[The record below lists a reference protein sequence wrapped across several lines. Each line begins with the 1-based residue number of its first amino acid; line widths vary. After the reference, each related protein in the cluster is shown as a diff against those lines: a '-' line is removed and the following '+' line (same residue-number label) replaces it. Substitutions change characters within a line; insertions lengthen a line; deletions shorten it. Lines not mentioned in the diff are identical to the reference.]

1 MEVGLRTPLYDW
13 HVAHGAKMMPFAGYE
28 MPIEYSGVLSEHEA
42 VRQNVGIFDVS
53 HMGKIRVTGNALEW
67 LNSLLTNDLSVIENN
82 RAQYSMLL
90 NHSGGVVDDLIVY
103 RISETEIWLVPNASN
118 AAKVFSILQD
128 HLVQGVSVK
137 NFHDDYCI
145 FALQGP
151 RALSVMNE
159 LGVDGSLEY
168 MSAGWQQFENDKIL
182 ICRTG
187 YTGELGFELIVP
199 NSVAHQ
205 IWMKVIEAGVTPI
218 GLGARD
224 TLRLE
229 MGYPLHGN
237 DISEEINPFEAGLKW
252 AVAMSKPTFLGKEA
266 LESLNLQRKRIAL
279 QMIDRG
285 IPRGHMKVYH
295 DGNLIGEITSGG
307 FSPTLKV
314 GIALA
319 LVDISFTGTEL
330 DVDIRSK
337 LTRAQVVKLPLVKGS
352 AR

>member
-1 MEVGLRTPLYDW
+1 
-13 HVAHGAKMMPFAGYE
+13 
-28 MPIEYSGVLSEHEA
+28 
-42 VRQNVGIFDVS
+42 
-53 HMGKIRVTGNALEW
+53 
-67 LNSLLTNDLSVIENN
+67 
-82 RAQYSMLL
+82 
-90 NHSGGVVDDLIVY
+90 
-103 RISETEIWLVPNASN
+103 
-118 AAKVFSILQD
+118 
-128 HLVQGVSVK
+128 
-137 NFHDDYCI
+137 
-145 FALQGP
+145 
-151 RALSVMNE
+151 MNE

-252 AVAMSKPTFLGKEA
+252 AVAMSKQTFLGKEA

-285 IPRGHMKVYH
+285 IPRGHMRVYH

-330 DVDIRSK
+330 DIDIRSK